1 MLCILSLV
9 WDGYTVDSRGLQL
22 TYLVELAEESDQD
35 LATVDPPPPP
45 VTVYIR
51 SGNYIVRTCGS

>member
-22 TYLVELAEESDQD
+22 TYLVELAEESDQ
-35 LATVDPPPPP
+35 TWRQWTPPPP